1 MNTIPNAKEDLR
13 MSHFSVAVFSRT
25 PGDVEALLAP
35 FNEQVAPGDPY
46 AVFVRDESGQLD
58 EMQTEWGIN

>member
-1 MNTIPNAKEDLR
+1 

-25 PGDVEALLAP
+25 PGNVETLLAP

-46 AVFVRDESGQLD
+46 AVFVRDESGQHTYWIAAD
-58 EMQTEWGIN
+58 ELEPGMT

>member
-1 MNTIPNAKEDLR
+1 

-35 FNEQVAPGDPY
+35 FNEQVAPGGPY

-58 EMQTEWGIN
+58 EKGQAKGC